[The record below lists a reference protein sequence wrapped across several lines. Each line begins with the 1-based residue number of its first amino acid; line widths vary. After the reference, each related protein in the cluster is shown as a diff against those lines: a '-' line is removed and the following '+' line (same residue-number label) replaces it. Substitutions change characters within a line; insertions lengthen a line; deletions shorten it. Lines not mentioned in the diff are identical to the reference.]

1 MKKTYHGQHLIKLTH
16 LGVFNC
22 YFVREEDGLTLID
35 AGLPGSADKIIT
47 AAQEEGQPIKRLAIT
62 HAHGDHTGSLEALCA
77 KLPNIEIAW
86 GTRTASFLCGD
97 KSLFPDEPQA
107 KLRGS
112 FTTVSVQAT
121 RLIQPDD
128 MMVGSLKAIP
138 APGHTP
144 DQMSFFDTRDG
155 TLIAGDAFQTQGGIA
170 VAGTIRPLFPLPGFA
185 TWHKPTALATA
196 QKLYNL
202 QPTRLA
208 VGHGKVLEEPA
219 VPLAQAIANAS

>member
-128 MMVGSLKAIP
+128 MMVGSLKPFPRQATHRIRCPFLIP
-138 APGHTP
+138 VMAHSSQVTRFKHKVASRWQVRSGPFSRCP
-144 DQMSFFDTRDG
+144 DSPLG
-155 TLIAGDAFQTQGGIA
+155 T
-170 VAGTIRPLFPLPGFA
+170 
-185 TWHKPTALATA
+185 
-196 QKLYNL
+196 N
-202 QPTRLA
+202 RL
-208 VGHGKVLEEPA
+208 L
-219 VPLAQAIANAS
+219 